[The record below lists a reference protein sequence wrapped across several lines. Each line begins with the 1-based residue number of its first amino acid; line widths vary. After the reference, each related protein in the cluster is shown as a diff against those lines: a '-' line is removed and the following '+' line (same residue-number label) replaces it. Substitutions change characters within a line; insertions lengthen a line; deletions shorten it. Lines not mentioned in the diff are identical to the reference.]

1 MRAWRVHELG
11 EPVDVLRLDEVDA
24 PLPGPGQVRIRVG
37 AAALNYPDILLCQ
50 GRYQA
55 RPPLPFT
62 PGLEVAG
69 QVTAVG
75 EGAEIPLGARVAAMP
90 ELPAGGLAEVV
101 VAAATE
107 VLPVPDSMPDVAA
120 AAFQLTY
127 QTAWFALHRRA
138 AIRPGETLLVH
149 AGAGGVGSAAI
160 QLGVAA
166 GARVLATAGSPE
178 KVRVCHDLGAEQAV
192 NYRTDDFVEVV
203 REATG
208 GRGADVVVDPVG
220 GDVLDRS
227 RRCVA
232 FEGRLVVVGFT
243 GGRIAEVPT
252 NHLLL
257 KNYAVL
263 GLHWGR
269 YREVAPRLVREA
281 HDELTRLYA
290 GGRIDPLLFA
300 ELPLAEAPS
309 GLRAIAERRTWGK
322 LVVVP

>member
-11 EPVDVLRLDEVDA
+11 ELVDVLRLEEVDA
-24 PLPGPGQVRIRVG
+24 PLFGPGQVWVRVG
-37 AAALNYPDILLCQ
+37 VVALNYFDVLLCQ

-75 EGAEIPLGARVAAMP
+75 EGAEVPLGARVVAMP

-101 VAAATE
+101 VVAAAE
-107 VLPVPDSMPDVAA
+107 VLPVPDSMPDAA
-120 AAFQLTY
+120 AAALTLTY
-127 QTAWFALHRRA
+127 QTAHFALHRRA

-178 KVRVCHDLGAEQAV
+178 KVRVCRDLGAEAAV

-243 GGRIAEVPT
+243 GGRIAQVPT
-252 NHLLL
+252 NHVLL

-269 YREVAPRLVREA
+269 YREVAPRLVRET
-281 HDELTRLYA
+281 HDELTRLY
-290 GGRIDPLLFA
+290 GEGRIDPLVFA
-300 ELPLAEAPS
+300 ELPLDEAPG

-322 LVVVP
+322 VVVVP